1 MNGAKRRLLR
11 LGIIIVHD
19 GAMAAISFV
28 AALYLRLGN
37 NPLEYS
43 RELVFT
49 ATPTFT
55 AVAVCV
61 FAAMRLHQGVWRYAS
76 LPELSQ
82 IMRAVTVVVLVF
94 LLVQFW
100 VTRLES
106 LPRSVLVIDW
116 FVLVT
121 LLAGT
126 RVTYRMV
133 KDKKIFG
140 LTPRVDPTR
149 IPVLLIGAHDGA
161 DMFIRAM
168 SSAPNARYQVVGIV
182 DPRNSRVG
190 RRIRGIEV
198 MGGMAALDEIV
209 KRLTKTGRRPHR
221 FVVTETYLRGAPLR
235 DLLEKAEG
243 YGISL
248 SRLPRI
254 TDFMSGD
261 EEAVEPRPVAI
272 EDLLGRPQQVL
283 DRTAMEGLIRDRRVL
298 VTGAGG
304 TIGGE
309 LARQV
314 AALGPAHL
322 TLLDNAEFALYRA
335 DQDIAECA
343 PDIPRDM
350 VLADIRDG
358 RRIEGVITGFRPD
371 LVFHA
376 AALKHV
382 PMVEANPEEGVLT
395 NAIGTRNVADACL
408 KGGVRAM
415 VLISTDKAVNPASVM
430 GASKRVAE
438 SYCQTLNLAGDE
450 PGDGAATRFMTVRF
464 GNVLG
469 STGSVVPLFQ
479 HQLARGG
486 PLTVTDP
493 EMTRYFMTV
502 REAVELVLEAT
513 ALGTEEGAG
522 AGIFVLDMGEPV
534 KIIDLARQMIRLA
547 GHDPDQDIA
556 IEITGL
562 RPGEKL
568 TEELFYET
576 ETTEPTRYP
585 GVLIARPRPPDS
597 ALLKSGLAEMDRA
610 ARAGDDVTLHA
621 TLARLVPD
629 YDPTLTTA
637 LAGRGLR

>member
-1 MNGAKRRLLR
+1 MNGATRRLLR

-28 AALYLRLGN
+28 VALYLRLGS
-37 NPLEYS
+37 NPLDYS

-49 ATPTFT
+49 AVPTFT

-76 LPELSQ
+76 LPELLQ
-82 IMRAVTVVVLVF
+82 IMRAAAAAILVF
-94 LLVQFW
+94 LLVLFW
-100 VTRLES
+100 VTRLEA
-106 LPRSVLVIDW
+106 LPRSALVIDW
-116 FVLVT
+116 FVLVA
-121 LLAGT
+121 LLAGS

-140 LTPRVDPTR
+140 LTPRVDPAR

-182 DPRNSRVG
+182 DPRDSRVG
-190 RRIRGIEV
+190 RRIRGIDV

-221 FVVTETYLRGAPLR
+221 LVVTEGYLRGAPMR

-254 TDFMSGD
+254 TDFTSGG
-261 EEAVEPRPVAI
+261 EEALEPRPIAI
-272 EDLLGRPQQVL
+272 EDILGRPQQAL
-283 DRTAMEGLIRDRRVL
+283 DRTAMEGLIRGRRVL

-314 AALGPAHL
+314 VALGPAQL

-335 DQDIAECA
+335 DQEIAERA
-343 PDIPRDM
+343 PDITRDI
-350 VLADIRDG
+350 VLADVRDG
-358 RRIEGVITGFRPD
+358 PRMDGVIADFRPD

-382 PMVEANPEEGVLT
+382 PMVEAHPEEGVLT

-438 SYCQTLNLAGDE
+438 SYCQALNLTVDS
-450 PGDGAATRFMTVRF
+450 PGGGATTRFMTVRF

-479 HQLARGG
+479 RQLARGG
-486 PLTVTDP
+486 PLTVTHP
-493 EMTRYFMTV
+493 EMKRYFMTV

-513 ALGTEEGAG
+513 ALGTAEGAG

-547 GHDPDQDIA
+547 GDGPDQDIA

-576 ETTEPTRYP
+576 ETAEPTRYP
-585 GVLIARPRPPDS
+585 GVLIARPRPLDL
-597 ALLKSGLAEMDRA
+597 ALLKSGLGEMDRA

-629 YDPTLTTA
+629 YDPTLTSA
-637 LAGRGLR
+637 LAGRGLS